1 VLLRFLSEQVQ
12 VLCTPGFFGI
22 ARFQSFLI
30 SSFGFVIKAEH
41 L

>member
-1 VLLRFLSEQVQ
+1 

-30 SSFGFVIKAEH
+30 SSFGFCVIKVIIPILVQA
-41 L
+41 

>member
-1 VLLRFLSEQVQ
+1 LSEQVQ

-22 ARFQSFLI
+22 ARFQSLLI